1 MTDKIDGAITLLQ
14 DELHDT
20 QSTDIIEALE
30 ISIEAADNA
39 KHLIELENDTEGDT
53 EYEKQHKLTGAQLGI
68 VK

>member
-1 MTDKIDGAITLLQ
+1 MTDKIDGAIALLQ

-20 QSTDIIEALE
+20 QSLNIIEALE

-39 KHLIELENDTEGDT
+39 KYLIELENDTEGDT
-53 EYEKQHKLTGAQLGI
+53 EYEKQHKLTGKQLGV